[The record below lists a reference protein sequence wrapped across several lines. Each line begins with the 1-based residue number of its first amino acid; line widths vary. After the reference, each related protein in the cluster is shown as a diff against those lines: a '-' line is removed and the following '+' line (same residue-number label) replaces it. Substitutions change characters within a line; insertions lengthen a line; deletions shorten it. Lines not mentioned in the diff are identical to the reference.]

1 MVGDKKVSKVQK
13 FLFYKLSFSR
23 KFVET
28 FFISS
33 IISSNVITESSK
45 ILPTYLLFSQLY
57 VAGFWI

>member
-23 KFVET
+23 KFFET